1 VPASTPIRPDRAVAR
16 RESQMS
22 TSSPS
27 ALADVAAAA
36 QAVPQRIV
44 TAWKEHDADAFAAT
58 FTEDGSMI
66 LPGVYLAGRDKIR
79 SFMAEAFAGPYAGT
93 QVFGEPIAFRPLA
106 ENVVLVVT
114 RGGVLAPGDTEVT
127 PERSIRAT
135 WTLTRQGDD
144 WALAAYQN
152 TPANA

>member
-1 VPASTPIRPDRAVAR
+1 
-16 RESQMS
+16 MS
-22 TSSPS
+22 TSSP
-27 ALADVAAAA
+27 AATADVATAA

-44 TAWKEHDADAFAAT
+44 AAWKNNDADAFAAT

-79 SFMAEAFAGPYAGT
+79 SFMADAFAGPYAGT
-93 QVFGEPIAFRPLA
+93 QVFGEPISLRPLS
-106 ENVVLVVT
+106 ENVVLVIT
-114 RGGVLAPGDTEVT
+114 RGGVLAPGDTEVAE
-127 PERSIRAT
+127 ERSIRAT
-135 WTLTRQGDD
+135 WTLTRDGDG